1 MKIQLKKLTNTAKLP
16 MRGSEQAA
24 GYDVYADISEPITI
38 APGETVKVPTGL
50 AVAIPDGYFG
60 GLYARSGLATKQGIR
75 PANCVGIVDSDY
87 RGELIFALHNDSN
100 RTQTIQA
107 YERVGQLV
115 IQPFLSVTFDEV
127 EELSDTARGEGGFG
141 STGTN

>member
-24 GYDVYADISEPITI
+24 GYDVYADISEPLII

-100 RTQTIQA
+100 REQTIGVG
-107 YERVGQLV
+107 ERVGQLV
-115 IQPFLSVTFDEV
+115 VQPFLSVTFDEV

>member
-24 GYDVYADISEPITI
+24 GYDVYADISEPLMI

-50 AVAIPDGYFG
+50 AVAIPEGYFG

-75 PANCVGIVDSDY
+75 PANCVGIIDSDY

-100 RTQTIQA
+100 REQTIGVG
-107 YERVGQLV
+107 ERVGQLV
-115 IQPFLSVTFDEV
+115 VQPFLSVTFDEV